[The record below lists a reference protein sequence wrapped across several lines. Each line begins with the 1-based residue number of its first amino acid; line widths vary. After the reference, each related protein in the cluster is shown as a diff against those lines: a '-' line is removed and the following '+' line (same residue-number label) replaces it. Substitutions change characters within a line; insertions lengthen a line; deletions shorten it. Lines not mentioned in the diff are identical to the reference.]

1 MLLQLGQSDKAV
13 MHFAWAMDLD
23 PRGSHHA
30 ARETAEYAQLT
41 DEDIRAVEEASRESS
56 MSSGMD

>member
-1 MLLQLGQSDKAV
+1 